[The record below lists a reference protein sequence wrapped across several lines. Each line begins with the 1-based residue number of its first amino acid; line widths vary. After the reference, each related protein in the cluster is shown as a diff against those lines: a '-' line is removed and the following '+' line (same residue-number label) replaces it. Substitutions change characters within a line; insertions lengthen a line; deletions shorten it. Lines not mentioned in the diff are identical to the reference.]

1 MENAMKISIPLPVRV
16 TVGRA
21 WGSLMPYEEFIKA
34 QHSPKKE
41 SPIKSNTNA
50 ASLTNVR

>member
-21 WGSLMPYEEFIKA
+21 WGTLMTYEDFVKSKN
-34 QHSPKKE
+34 SPVKQ
-41 SPIKSNTNA
+41 SPIKSPNA
-50 ASLTNVR
+50 MNTNVRK

>member
-21 WGSLMPYEEFIKA
+21 WGSLMPYEEFIKSKN
-34 QHSPKKE
+34 SPMK
-41 SPIKSNTNA
+41 SPIKSGSNSS
-50 ASLTNVR
+50 ASIVLI

>member
-1 MENAMKISIPLPVRV
+1 MKISIPLPVRV

-34 QHSPKKE
+34 KNSPVKE
-41 SPIKSNTNA
+41 SPIKSGSNSSTNSTTA
-50 ASLTNVR
+50 KK